1 MFPASATNNV
11 IQVKRSLS
19 KPQPPGWSR
28 GRMDGEG
35 LLGVQLRR
43 TECEH
48 MFSALPLKLGHCST
62 QSACLKGAKIGRT
75 RIEQMCSAV
84 HPITDIGGATL
95 PTANP
100 AASRIFSNSMPIG
113 TTRTS
118 AKISS
123 FMHNYECCIIV

>member
-1 MFPASATNNV
+1 MFPASATNNM

-62 QSACLKGAKIGRT
+62 QSACLKGARLGSRAT
-75 RIEQMCSAV
+75 QSRLPLFPQQQTFLTTAVTSEMCQQ
-84 HPITDIGGATL
+84 H
-95 PTANP
+95 
-100 AASRIFSNSMPIG
+100 
-113 TTRTS
+113 
-118 AKISS
+118 
-123 FMHNYECCIIV
+123 